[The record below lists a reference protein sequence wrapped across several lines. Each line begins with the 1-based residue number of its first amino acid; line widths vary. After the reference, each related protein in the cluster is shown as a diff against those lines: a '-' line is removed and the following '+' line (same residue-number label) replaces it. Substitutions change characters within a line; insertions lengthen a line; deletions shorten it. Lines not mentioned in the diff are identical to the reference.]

1 MLMTQRPLGCKAAD
15 PTMTNWEVA
24 PAISISRLVK
34 SFGST
39 RALDELDLVVKTGE
53 VHGCLGPNG
62 AGKTTTIRVLLGL
75 LTAWVC
81 APRSRHRHTPSPRSY
96 CQCCSVAA
104 LTAQQWIGCHG

>member
-1 MLMTQRPLGCKAAD
+1 MTQRPLGCKAAD

-53 VHGCLGPNG
+53 VHGFLGPNG

-75 LTAWVC
+75 LTAWGARLAAGTAILLRPEAIANV
-81 APRSRHRHTPSPRSY
+81 ARSQR
-96 CQCCSVAA
+96 
-104 LTAQQWIGCHG
+104 